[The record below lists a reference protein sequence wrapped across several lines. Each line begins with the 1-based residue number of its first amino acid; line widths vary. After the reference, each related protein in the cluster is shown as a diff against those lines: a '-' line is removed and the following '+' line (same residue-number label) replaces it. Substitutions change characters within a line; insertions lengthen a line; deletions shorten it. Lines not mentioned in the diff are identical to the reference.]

1 MRRRYQRRLTTA
13 MAGGRILSP
22 RAPGSRKRQFMEK
35 PKFYDTWVSPGGVG
49 WDTIMASVPCRVA
62 TVRELTMR
70 QQPVAAHEL
79 SKASLHPQTSQRDRS
94 SGEHSSRLITQERR
108 LSRRPSLFS
117 ILSRSSDRRHAVTPH
132 PHSERAD
139 DRAPPRRMQVS
150 VLVAMPKPRP
160 PSSTTDVSTI
170 DSSKLLEQ
178 DEIPHVV
185 LGVTQVTCTNKRRHS
200 R

>member
-1 MRRRYQRRLTTA
+1 MWRSPSSTT
-13 MAGGRILSP
+13 
-22 RAPGSRKRQFMEK
+22 PGSVPEGWAGMPSWQ
-35 PKFYDTWVSPGGVG
+35 VSPV
-49 WDTIMASVPCRVA
+49 ASCA
-62 TVRELTMR
+62 TARELTMR
-70 QQPVAAHEL
+70 QQPVAAHVL
-79 SKASLHPQTSQRDRS
+79 SKAPLNPQTSPRDRS
-94 SGEHSSRLITQERR
+94 SGEYSIRLITQERR

-117 ILSRSSDRRHAVTPH
+117 ILSRSSDRRHAVTPN
-132 PHSERAD
+132 PHSERVD